1 MTKTASFAL
10 VVFLAGAG
18 LLAQQQAAPIPKPGV
33 KAVQRPVSML
43 VPDAEYPTPG
53 GPDWLAAGENQVW
66 TNNRRSDLVVR
77 MDPDTG
83 QTVAAVPVKN
93 PCSGLAIA
101 AGTLWAPSCEEGVIY
116 RIDTVTNQVV
126 SKVPVA
132 PANNE
137 GGIAY
142 GAGSIWMPT
151 DQGNAIARIDA
162 VSNDILATIPVPA
175 GSFTAVYGYGR
186 VWVSSTETSIVSVI
200 HPSSN
205 KVIAEIAVDKRPR
218 FMSAGEGYVWT
229 LNQGTGSVSKID
241 PSTLKVAATIQ
252 VGVPGTGGDIAADE
266 GSVWVTI
273 HDVPLSR
280 IDVHTNTVTHQFVG
294 PGGDGMRVL
303 HGAIWLSNGR
313 FNNVWRIQTAKVL
326 DLVPL
331 SWTSKAQP
339 VDLDRNGSPDL
350 LVEDL
355 DVWFPGQPTTF
366 RAAWTRTGGITAPAP
381 ALTLKTTLNGK
392 SAETPFVAVGDHFEA
407 TFTGDQPRW
416 IAYRVCAG
424 AACSETLVT
433 ASPTT
438 PLDVA
443 TKKTPF
449 VPTDFVAPGPPA
461 LAGYVWNIL
470 EPTILAPDYQALLDR
485 DGRTGPVTITK
496 AEDYGELKRHRW
508 EFQHHT
514 AFAYGVLSPDKQSTV
529 ACVYINP
536 STKAGYDATVRMW
549 VTKQG
554 AAAGVEPV
562 LEKAV
567 RAWIAAK
574 WPFKKVAFP
583 GRDMPM
589 SEWNALPNRS
599 LS

>member
-1 MTKTASFAL
+1 MRRIALLGLVLSAAGAAL
-10 VVFLAGAG
+10 V
-18 LLAQQQAAPIPKPGV
+18 AQAPPAAAPIPKPGV
-33 KAVQRPVSML
+33 KAVQRPMSMI

-83 QTVAAVPVKN
+83 QTVATVPVKN

-101 AGTLWAPSCEEGVIY
+101 AGTLWAPSCDEGVIY
-116 RIDTVTNQVV
+116 RIDTATNQVV

-151 DQGNAIARIDA
+151 DKGNAIARIDA
-162 VSNDILATIPVPA
+162 VSNDILATLPMPA

-200 HPSSN
+200 HPASN
-205 KVIAEIAVDKRPR
+205 KVIAEIPVDKRPR

-326 DLVPL
+326 DLAPL

-339 VDLDRNGSPDL
+339 VDLDKDGSPDL

-355 DVWFPGQPTTF
+355 DVWFPGQVTTF
-366 RAAWTRTGGITAPAP
+366 RVKPLSPAAGTSFA
-381 ALTLKTTLNGK
+381 LKTSLNDK
-392 SAETPFVAVGDHFEA
+392 KAEVPFVKTADEYVA
-407 TFTGDQPRW
+407 TFKASEPRW
-416 IAYRVCAG
+416 IHYSVCAG
-424 AACSETLVT
+424 ARCSEELVV

-438 PLDVA
+438 PLEFA
-443 TKKTPF
+443 LKTAEF
-449 VPTDFVAPGPPA
+449 VPPTFVVPGPPSV
-461 LAGYVWNIL
+461 GNYVWNIL

-485 DGRTGPVTITK
+485 EGRTGPVTITK
-496 AEDYGELKRHRW
+496 PQDYGELKRHRW

-514 AFAYGVLSPDKQSTV
+514 AFSWGVMSPDKQTTV

-536 STKAGYDATVRMW
+536 STKAGYDATVRLW

-554 AAAGVEPV
+554 AAAGLEPV

-574 WPFKKVAFP
+574 WPFTKVAFP
-583 GRDMPM
+583 GRDMPTT
-589 SEWNALPNRS
+589 EWNSLPNRS